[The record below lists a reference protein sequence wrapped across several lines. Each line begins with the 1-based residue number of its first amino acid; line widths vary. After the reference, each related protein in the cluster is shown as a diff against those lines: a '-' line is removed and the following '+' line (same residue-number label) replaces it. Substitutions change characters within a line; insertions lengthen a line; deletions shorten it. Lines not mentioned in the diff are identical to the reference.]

1 MKKKLLLVY
10 LDCHKSAEWIETKDF
25 VFELSAGNGMS
36 PMETLVGEGIP
47 VVDVKNEFI
56 IRDT

>member
-1 MKKKLLLVY
+1 MKEKLLLVY

-36 PMETLVGEGIP
+36 PIETLVEEGIP
-47 VVDVKNEFI
+47 VVDVKYEFI
-56 IRDT
+56 FADT